1 MYKSINHFVMMN
13 MECCKEWIEMYE
25 RKRSA
30 ILAQRIL
37 FRSENPRSTPI
48 PPHLRDENW
57 PK

>member
-1 MYKSINHFVMMN
+1 MMN